1 MAMPLGYGTWIGCEF
16 YKYRPLGNYF
26 FTAGDARYYFNIL
39 SIGLPNCYKAFLVAV
54 LVYLYEHKELLDKIS
69 NASVLKKWLE
79 PEEAANWIY
88 FIAVTDSSMHGQDVI
103 VDNGECSKHNWI
115 SLEDL

>member
-1 MAMPLGYGTWIGCEF
+1 MPLGYVTGIGCEF

-54 LVYLYEHKELLDKIS
+54 LVYLYEHKEF
-69 NASVLKKWLE
+69 VE
-79 PEEAANWIY
+79 
-88 FIAVTDSSMHGQDVI
+88 FF
-103 VDNGECSKHNWI
+103 GESFRRNNYCIMFSR
-115 SLEDL
+115 